1 MMVSEVPSIPIRT
14 EISDSFLEYSMSVI
28 VSRAL
33 PDIRDG
39 LKPVHRRILYAMH
52 DAGLRANT
60 GFTKCARVV
69 GDVMGSYHPHGD
81 SAIYDALV
89 RLGQDFA
96 TRYLLIQPQG
106 NFGSPDDPPAAM
118 RYTECRMQQLAE
130 RMLEGIDEKTVDY
143 KDTYDGK
150 SLEPVVLPAR
160 FPNLLVNGSTG
171 IAVGMATNI
180 PPHNLEEV
188 VDAITHTLENPDAT
202 AEELTQFIK
211 GPDFPTGAYILQNQ
225 GLRSALTTGRGSIRM
240 RAKADVVEVK
250 KGRTAIVVTE
260 LPYQSS
266 PDRIMLKI
274 AELVRDKKIEGIRA
288 LTDQSS
294 GKVGTRIVVDL
305 KKDANPNVVLN
316 QLFKMTPLQD
326 TFGVNF
332 VALVD
337 GVPRTLNIADAI
349 GYYIDHQM
357 EVIERRTKFRLEK
370 KQDRIHIVDGLLIAL
385 DNIEEVI
392 RIIRQSKDVADAR
405 ASLMETFKLSEV
417 QTNHILDMP
426 LRRLTAQD
434 VTTLRTEQAQLKK
447 EIKELE
453 AILKSPAKQRKIIS
467 DDLQEIR
474 EKFGNGRRTRI
485 IPDEGDFSLEDLI
498 ADEDLVVTVT
508 NAGYIKAVPAGVYR
522 VQGRGGRGVKAAKLK
537 QDDVVTRVLHTSAHA
552 FLLFFTNR
560 GKVYRIKAHEI
571 PKQDRTARGTL
582 AQAVM
587 PLAPDERIEAVIDT
601 RDYES
606 WKYLVIATAK
616 GQVKKTKF
624 SDYDS
629 RSSTLIAIKIGG
641 DDEVVAVRMTNGD
654 NDLLL
659 FTKDGMG
666 IRFAE
671 SDIRAMGRDTQGVR
685 GIKLREGDRVV
696 SVARDGEGEEVL
708 ILTQQGF
715 GKRTRMEEF
724 PKQKRGGIGVRAIKT
739 TASRGNLVAARAVA
753 PGTEIF
759 VISSDGIVIRQPSD
773 KISRQKRAAQGVNV
787 MSLEDGASLSGF
799 ALVPREETEE

>member
-715 GKRTRMEEF
+715 GKRTR
-724 PKQKRGGIGVRAIKT
+724 
-739 TASRGNLVAARAVA
+739 
-753 PGTEIF
+753 
-759 VISSDGIVIRQPSD
+759 
-773 KISRQKRAAQGVNV
+773 
-787 MSLEDGASLSGF
+787 
-799 ALVPREETEE
+799 

>member
-1 MMVSEVPSIPIRT
+1 MVTETPSIPIRT

-33 PDIRDG
+33 PDVKDG
-39 LKPVHRRILYAMH
+39 LKPVHRRILYSMH
-52 DAGLRANT
+52 DTGLRANT

-130 RMLEGIDEKTVDY
+130 RMLDGINEQTVDF

-150 SLEPVVLPAR
+150 SSEPVVLPSR

-188 VDAITHTLENPDAT
+188 VDAITHTLDHPDAT
-202 AEELTQFIK
+202 SEELMQFIK

-240 RAKADVVEVK
+240 RAKADVEEIK
-250 KGRTAIVVTE
+250 KGRIAIVVTE

-266 PDRIMLKI
+266 PDRIVLKI
-274 AELVRDKKIEGIRA
+274 AELVRDKKIDGIRA

-294 GKVGTRIVVDL
+294 GKVGTRIVIEL
-305 KKDANPNVVLN
+305 KKEANPNVVLN

-357 EVIERRTKFRLEK
+357 EVIERRTKFRLK
-370 KQDRIHIVDGLLIAL
+370 VKQDRIHIVDGLLVAL

-392 RIIRQSKDVADAR
+392 KIIRQSKDVAAAR
-405 ASLMETFKLSEV
+405 AALMKEFKLSEI

-434 VTTLRTEQAQLKK
+434 VTTLRAEQAELKK
-447 EIKELE
+447 EIKRLE
-453 AILKSPAKQRKIIS
+453 AILKSPSKQRKIIA

-508 NAGYIKAVPAGVYR
+508 NAGYVKAVPAGVYR

-537 QDDVVTRVLHTSAHA
+537 QDDVVTTVLHTSAHA
-552 FLLFFTNR
+552 ILLFFTNR

-587 PLAPDERIEAVIDT
+587 PLEPDERIEAVIDT

-629 RSSTLIAIKIGG
+629 RSSTLIAIKIGR

-659 FTKDGMG
+659 FTNDGMG

-696 SVARDGEGEEVL
+696 SVARDGEGDEVL
-708 ILTQQGF
+708 ILTKQGF

-724 PKQKRGGIGVRAIKT
+724 PKQKRGGIGVKAIKT
-739 TASRGNLVAARAVA
+739 TASRGSLVAARAVA

-787 MSLEDGASLSGF
+787 MSLEEGATLSGF
-799 ALVPREETEE
+799 ALVPREEADE

>member
-629 RSSTLIAIKIGG
+629 RSSTLIAIKIGE

>member
-787 MSLEDGASLSGF
+787 MSLE
-799 ALVPREETEE
+799 

>member
-1 MMVSEVPSIPIRT
+1 MVSEVPSIPIRT

-130 RMLEGIDEKTVDY
+130 RMLEGIDEETVDY

-188 VDAITHTLENPDAT
+188 VDAITHTLENPDST
-202 AEELTQFIK
+202 AEELSQFIK

-250 KGRTAIVVTE
+250 KGRTAIVITE

-337 GVPRTLNIADAI
+337 GVPRTLNIAEAI

-357 EVIERRTKFRLEK
+357 EVIERRTTFRLKK

-392 RIIRQSKDVADAR
+392 RIIRQSKDVAEAR
-405 ASLMETFKLSEV
+405 ASLMENFKLSEV

-434 VTTLRTEQAQLKK
+434 VSTLRAEQAQLKK

-453 AILKSPAKQRKIIS
+453 SILKSPAKQRKIIA
-467 DDLQEIR
+467 DDLHEIR

-508 NAGYIKAVPAGVYR
+508 NAGYIKAVPAAVYR
-522 VQGRGGRGVKAAKLK
+522 VQGRGGRGVKAAKLN
-537 QDDVVTRVLHTSAHA
+537 QDDVVTKVLHTSAHA

-629 RSSTLIAIKIGG
+629 RSSTLIAIKIGE

-685 GIKLREGDRVV
+685 GIKLREGDLVV
-696 SVARDGEGEEVL
+696 SVARDGEGDEVL

-724 PKQKRGGIGVRAIKT
+724 PKQKRGGIGVKAIKT
-739 TASRGNLVAARAVA
+739 TASRGDLVAARAVA

-773 KISRQKRAAQGVNV
+773 KISRQKRAAQGVKI